1 MRAFFVSMDIIKENI
16 VRISNEIAE
25 KLNFFVIDISFRG
38 DNRKKIIEV
47 FVDAEKNIDA
57 DNLAEISREINSI
70 IEDQDIIQQ
79 AYRLDVSTP
88 GVDRPLKFL
97 KQFPKH
103 INRNFEVTYKAEDET
118 RTITGKLLSVERE
131 ELTFLSD
138 KKEVLIEF
146 KNITTAKVIISFS

>member
-1 MRAFFVSMDIIKENI
+1 MDIIKENI

-25 KLNFFVIDISFRG
+25 KLNFFVIDINFRG

-103 INRNFEVTYKAEDET
+103 INRNFEVTYKNGDET
-118 RTITGKLLSVERE
+118 RTIIGKLLSVERE

>member
-1 MRAFFVSMDIIKENI
+1 MDIIKENI

-25 KLNFFVIDISFRG
+25 RLNFFVIDIIFRG

-57 DNLAEISREINSI
+57 DNLAEISREINSV
-70 IEDQDIIQQ
+70 IEEQDIIQQ

-103 INRNFEVTYKAEDET
+103 INRNFEVTYKTGDET
-118 RTITGKLLSVERE
+118 KTITGKLLSVERE
-131 ELTFLSD
+131 DLTFLSD

>member
-1 MRAFFVSMDIIKENI
+1 MDIIKENI

-25 KLNFFVIDISFRG
+25 KLNFFVIDINFRG

-70 IEDQDIIQQ
+70 IEEQDIIQQ

-103 INRNFEVTYKAEDET
+103 INRNFEVTYKSGNEIK
-118 RTITGKLLSVERE
+118 TITGKLLSVERE

-138 KKEVLIEF
+138 KKELLIEF
-146 KNITTAKVIISFS
+146 NNITTAKVIISFS

>member
-1 MRAFFVSMDIIKENI
+1 
-16 VRISNEIAE
+16 
-25 KLNFFVIDISFRG
+25 VIDINFRG

-47 FVDAEKNIDA
+47 FVDAEKNVDA
-57 DNLAEISREINSI
+57 DNLAEISREINSV
-70 IEDQDIIQQ
+70 IEEQDIIQQ

-103 INRNFEVTYKAEDET
+103 INRNFEVTYKTGEEVK
-118 RTITGKLLSVERE
+118 TITGKLLSVERE

-138 KKEVLIEF
+138 KKEILIEF

>member
-1 MRAFFVSMDIIKENI
+1 MDIIKENI

-25 KLNFFVIDISFRG
+25 KLNFFVIDINFRG

-70 IEDQDIIQQ
+70 IEEQNIIQQ

-103 INRNFEVTYKAEDET
+103 INRNFEVTYKTGDET

-131 ELTFLSD
+131 ELIFLSD
-138 KKEVLIEF
+138 KKELLIEF
-146 KNITTAKVIISFS
+146 NNITTAKVIISFS

>member
-1 MRAFFVSMDIIKENI
+1 MDLIEENI
-16 VRISNEIAE
+16 VTISNEIAE
-25 KLNFFVIDISFRG
+25 TLGYFVIEILFRC
-38 DNRKKIIEV
+38 DNRKRIIEV
-47 FVDAEKNIDA
+47 YVDAEKNISA
-57 DNLAEISREINSI
+57 DDLAEISREINSV
-70 IEDQDIIQQ
+70 IEEKNLLTKS
-79 AYRLDVSTP
+79 YRLDVSTP

-103 INRNFEVTYKAEDET
+103 INRNFEVTYKTGDES

>member
-1 MRAFFVSMDIIKENI
+1 MDIIKENI

-25 KLNFFVIDISFRG
+25 KLNFFVIDITFRG

-47 FVDAEKNIDA
+47 YVDAEKNIDA
-57 DNLAEISREINSI
+57 DNLAEISREINSV
-70 IEDQDIIQQ
+70 IEEQGIIQQ

-103 INRNFEVTYKAEDET
+103 INRNFDITYKTGDET
-118 RTITGKLLSVERE
+118 KTITGKLLSVERE
-131 ELTFLSD
+131 ELMFLSD
-138 KKEVLIEF
+138 KKEILIEF

>member
-1 MRAFFVSMDIIKENI
+1 MDIIKENI

-25 KLNFFVIDISFRG
+25 KLNFFVIDITFRG

-103 INRNFEVTYKAEDET
+103 INRNFEVTYKTGDET

-138 KKEVLIEF
+138 KKEALIEF

>member
-1 MRAFFVSMDIIKENI
+1 MDIIKENI

-25 KLNFFVIDISFRG
+25 KLNFFVIDINFRG

-70 IEDQDIIQQ
+70 IEEQNIIQQ

-103 INRNFEVTYKAEDET
+103 INRNFEVTYKTGEEVKI
-118 RTITGKLLSVERE
+118 ITGKLLSVERE

-138 KKEVLIEF
+138 KKEILIEF

>member
-1 MRAFFVSMDIIKENI
+1 MRAFFFFFFIIKENI

-25 KLNFFVIDISFRG
+25 KLNFFVIDINFRG

-57 DNLAEISREINSI
+57 DNLAEISI
-70 IEDQDIIQQ
+70 IEEQDIIQQ

-103 INRNFEVTYKAEDET
+103 INRNFEVIYKAGDET
-118 RTITGKLLSVERE
+118 KTITGKLLSVERE
-131 ELTFLSD
+131 DLIFLSD

>member
-1 MRAFFVSMDIIKENI
+1 MDIIKENI

-25 KLNFFVIDISFRG
+25 KLNFFVIDINFRG

-103 INRNFEVTYKAEDET
+103 INRNFEVTYKTGDEIK
-118 RTITGKLLSVERE
+118 TINGKLLSVERE
-131 ELTFLSD
+131 ELIFLSD
-138 KKEVLIEF
+138 KKEILIEF

>member
-1 MRAFFVSMDIIKENI
+1 MDIIKENI

-25 KLNFFVIDISFRG
+25 KLNFFVIDVNFRG
-38 DNRKKIIEV
+38 DNRKQIIEI
-47 FVDAEKNIDA
+47 FVDAEKNVDA
-57 DNLAEISREINSI
+57 DNLAEISREINSK
-70 IEDQDIIQQ
+70 IEEQDFIQK

-103 INRNFEVTYKAEDET
+103 INRNFEVTYKAGEET
-118 RTITGKLLSVERE
+118 KTVTGKLLSVERE
-131 ELTFLSD
+131 ELIFLSD
-138 KKEVLIEF
+138 KKELLIEF

>member
-1 MRAFFVSMDIIKENI
+1 MDIIKENI

-25 KLNFFVIDISFRG
+25 KLNFFVIDITFRG

-70 IEDQDIIQQ
+70 LEEQDIIQQ

-103 INRNFEVTYKAEDET
+103 INRNFEVTYKAGDET
-118 RTITGKLLSVERE
+118 KTITGKLLSVERE

-138 KKEVLIEF
+138 KKELLIEF
-146 KNITTAKVIISFS
+146 NNITTAKVIISFS

>member
-1 MRAFFVSMDIIKENI
+1 MDIIKENI

-25 KLNFFVIDISFRG
+25 KLNFFVIDINFRG

-47 FVDAEKNIDA
+47 YVDAEKNIDA
-57 DNLAEISREINSI
+57 DNLAEISREINSV
-70 IEDQDIIQQ
+70 IEEQDLIQQ

-103 INRNFEVTYKAEDET
+103 INRNFDVTYKTGDEIK
-118 RTITGKLLSVERE
+118 TITGKLLSVERE
-131 ELTFLSD
+131 ELMFLSD
-138 KKEVLIEF
+138 KKEILIEF

>member
-1 MRAFFVSMDIIKENI
+1 MDIIKENI

-25 KLNFFVIDISFRG
+25 KLNFFVIDINFRG

-70 IEDQDIIQQ
+70 IEEQDIIQQ

-103 INRNFEVTYKAEDET
+103 INRNFEVTYKTGDET

>member
-1 MRAFFVSMDIIKENI
+1 MDIIKENI

-25 KLNFFVIDISFRG
+25 KLNFFVIDINFRG

-70 IEDQDIIQQ
+70 LEEQDIIQQ

-103 INRNFEVTYKAEDET
+103 INRNFEVTYKTGDET

-131 ELTFLSD
+131 DLVFLSE
-138 KKEVLIEF
+138 KKELLIEF
-146 KNITTAKVIISFS
+146 NKITTAKVVISFS

>member
-1 MRAFFVSMDIIKENI
+1 MDIIKENI

-25 KLNFFVIDISFRG
+25 KLNFFVIDITFRG

-47 FVDAEKNIDA
+47 YVDAEKNIDA
-57 DNLAEISREINSI
+57 DNLAEISREINSV
-70 IEDQDIIQQ
+70 IEEQDLIQQ

-103 INRNFEVTYKAEDET
+103 INRNFDVTYKTGDEIK
-118 RTITGKLLSVERE
+118 TITGKLLSVERE
-131 ELTFLSD
+131 ELMFLSD
-138 KKEVLIEF
+138 KKEILIEF

>member
-1 MRAFFVSMDIIKENI
+1 MDIIKENI

-25 KLNFFVIDISFRG
+25 KLNFFVIDITFRG

-103 INRNFEVTYKAEDET
+103 INRNFEVTYKTEDEN

>member
-1 MRAFFVSMDIIKENI
+1 MDIIKENI

-25 KLNFFVIDISFRG
+25 KLNFFVIDITFRG

-70 IEDQDIIQQ
+70 IEEQDIIQQ

-103 INRNFEVTYKAEDET
+103 INRNFEVTYKTEDET

>member
-1 MRAFFVSMDIIKENI
+1 MDIIKENI

-25 KLNFFVIDISFRG
+25 KLNFFVIDINFRG

-47 FVDAEKNIDA
+47 FVDAEKNVDA

-103 INRNFEVTYKAEDET
+103 INRNFDVTYKTGDEIK
-118 RTITGKLLSVERE
+118 TITGKLLSVERE
-131 ELTFLSD
+131 ELMFLSD
-138 KKEVLIEF
+138 KKEILIEF

>member
-1 MRAFFVSMDIIKENI
+1 MDIIKENI

-25 KLNFFVIDISFRG
+25 KLNFFVIDINFRG

-47 FVDAEKNIDA
+47 FIDAEKNIDA
-57 DNLAEISREINSI
+57 DNLAEISREINSVL
-70 IEDQDIIQQ
+70 EEQDIIQQ

-103 INRNFEVTYKAEDET
+103 INRNFEVTYKAGDEA

>member
-1 MRAFFVSMDIIKENI
+1 MDIIKENI

-25 KLNFFVIDISFRG
+25 KLNFFVIDINFRG

-103 INRNFEVTYKAEDET
+103 INRNFEVTYKTEDET

>member
-1 MRAFFVSMDIIKENI
+1 MDIIKENI

-25 KLNFFVIDISFRG
+25 KLNFFVIDINFRG

-70 IEDQDIIQQ
+70 IEEQDIIKQ

-103 INRNFEVTYKAEDET
+103 INRNFEVTYKTGDET
-118 RTITGKLLSVERE
+118 KTITGKLLSVERE
-131 ELTFLSD
+131 ELIFLSD
-138 KKEVLIEF
+138 KKEILIEF

>member
-1 MRAFFVSMDIIKENI
+1 MDIIKENI

-25 KLNFFVIDISFRG
+25 KLNFFVIDITFRG

-47 FVDAEKNIDA
+47 YVDAEKNIDA
-57 DNLAEISREINSI
+57 DNLAEISREINSV
-70 IEDQDIIQQ
+70 IEEQDLIQQ

-103 INRNFEVTYKAEDET
+103 INRNFDITYKTGDET
-118 RTITGKLLSVERE
+118 KTITGKLLSVERE
-131 ELTFLSD
+131 ELMFLSD
-138 KKEVLIEF
+138 KKEILIEF

>member
-1 MRAFFVSMDIIKENI
+1 MDIIKENI

-25 KLNFFVIDISFRG
+25 KLNFFVIDINFRG

-57 DNLAEISREINSI
+57 DNLAEISREINSVF
-70 IEDQDIIQQ
+70 EEQDIIQQ

-103 INRNFEVTYKAEDET
+103 INRNFEVTYKAGDEA

-138 KKEVLIEF
+138 KKEVLIEY

>member
-1 MRAFFVSMDIIKENI
+1 MDIIKENI

-25 KLNFFVIDISFRG
+25 KLNFFVIDINFRG

-57 DNLAEISREINSI
+57 DNLAVISREINSI
-70 IEDQDIIQQ
+70 IEEQDIIQQ

>member
-1 MRAFFVSMDIIKENI
+1 MDIIKENI

-25 KLNFFVIDISFRG
+25 KLNFFVIDINFRG

-57 DNLAEISREINSI
+57 DNLAEISREINSV

-103 INRNFEVTYKAEDET
+103 INRNFEVTYKTENES
-118 RTITGKLLSVERE
+118 RSITGKLLSVERE

>member
-1 MRAFFVSMDIIKENI
+1 MDIIKENI

-25 KLNFFVIDISFRG
+25 KLNFFVIDINFRG

-70 IEDQDIIQQ
+70 IEEQDILQQ

-97 KQFPKH
+97 KQYPKH
-103 INRNFEVTYKAEDET
+103 INRNFEVTYKAGDET

-138 KKEVLIEF
+138 KKEFLIEF
-146 KNITTAKVIISFS
+146 NNITTAKVIISFS

>member
-1 MRAFFVSMDIIKENI
+1 MDIIKENI

-25 KLNFFVIDISFRG
+25 KLNFFVIDITFRG

-70 IEDQDIIQQ
+70 IEEQDIIQQ

-103 INRNFEVTYKAEDET
+103 INRNFEVTYKTGDET

-138 KKEVLIEF
+138 KKEILIEF